1 MSDDKPTEAVSAAA
15 PVQPEPEAHEDEAK
29 EPLDTTPLAK
39 ALDEVEG
46 KEGKDGLAEEH
57 AVEKS
62 EVTEE
67 EEPKE
72 DSEAA
77 PKSETV
83 KAEEGK
89 KEEEDKSEEKAEEA

>member
-15 PVQPEPEAHEDEAK
+15 PVQPEPEAHEGEAK
-29 EPLDTTPLAK
+29 EHLDTTPLAK

-46 KEGKDGLAEEH
+46 KEGKDGLVEER
-57 AVEKS
+57 AVEKD

-67 EEPKE
+67 EKPKE

-83 KAEEGK
+83 KEEEK
-89 KEEEDKSEEKAEEA
+89 KEEEDKSDKKAEEA